1 MALRLLLMLLLFL
14 GIRDGACSPRRA
26 PLVVGL
32 RLEEDPRGR
41 VFMKERTISAPPG
54 ARFKVRLFGSSERL
68 NGSWPW
74 VAFATAATGEAGA
87 VGDAADPCG
96 QESRR
101 EAAAFNVTGE
111 FTPDEEYSGIIT
123 VQARQDGSP
132 SSSAAARDQ
141 AYHHLCVLSHGR
153 WASVGPDRLRVNVE
167 SGLPW
172 DHIPAWGLAVLV
184 VALVAACG
192 LLRTVNLS
200 LLWLDP
206 LELYVLHSCGS
217 EEEKRSAKRLEPIR
231 RRGNFLV
238 RLRQQHQQQQLL
250 PRR

>member
-1 MALRLLLMLLLFL
+1 MALS
-14 GIRDGACSPRRA
+14 G
-26 PLVVGL
+26 
-32 RLEEDPRGR
+32 
-41 VFMKERTISAPPG
+41 
-54 ARFKVRLFGSSERL
+54 ERL

-111 FTPDEEYSGIIT
+111 FTADEEYSGIIT
-123 VQARQDGSP
+123 VQARQDGTP
-132 SSSAAARDQ
+132 SSAAAGAAARDQ
-141 AYHHLCVLSHGR
+141 AYHHLCILSHGR

-167 SGLPW
+167 SGLPR
-172 DHIPAWGLAVLV
+172 DYIPAWGLAVLV

-192 LLRTVNLS
+192 VLRTVNLS

-238 RLRQQHQQQQLL
+238 RLRRNINNNFYHADSKNVNVHPSTHLSVC
-250 PRR
+250 PPCRCVPWCSCAPWATRFWGC